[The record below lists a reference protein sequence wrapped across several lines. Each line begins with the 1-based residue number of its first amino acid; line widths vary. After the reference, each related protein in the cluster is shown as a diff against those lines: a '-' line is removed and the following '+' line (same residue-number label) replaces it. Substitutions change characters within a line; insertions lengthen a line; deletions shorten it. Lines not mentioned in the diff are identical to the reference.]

1 MPPLSRVPRLS
12 LAAVAV
18 PLLLVAGCAQPPT
31 AALELQPAGPP
42 PELAEFYGQQIA
54 FGPCAPYATS
64 AVDEQLFADDRF
76 DCARVQV
83 PLDYTDPDGPRGEV
97 ALLRAKARGEKIGS
111 LLVNPGGPGGSGM
124 NFVAALGPI
133 WDNTPVGERFDV
145 IGFDPRGVGAST
157 PRAEC
162 FTDAETDRG
171 EQPSPYLFDVTDART
186 AGEIARHCTERTGGV
201 EALTS
206 VGSGNVVQDM
216 DVLRAVLGD
225 EQLTYLGYSYG
236 SELGGMYAERF
247 GQNLRAMVID
257 GAVDPERTE
266 AEFRQSQFASFQK
279 AFDELAVSCAAAAD
293 CPLGTDPA
301 RATAAFQD
309 LVRPLLDR
317 PAPTADGRGLTYE
330 DAIQAVQPALF
341 TEAQWPM
348 VIQGLTEL
356 AAGRGDVLMG
366 MRDAALGRGP
376 DGGYGGAL
384 NVDANLA
391 IRCMDN
397 PRRSPEENTELARE
411 ARETAPFLDPGR
423 PVEQAHYECEAW
435 PEPVSR
441 SLPWLDGDVDVP
453 PTLTVSVTGDPGTPH
468 QGGVNMARLLGGS
481 LLTVEGAQHGVALF
495 GQSGCVD
502 GIVTDYL
509 IDLQTPPADARCVL

>member
-1 MPPLSRVPRLS
+1 MSLLSPMTRSS
-12 LAAVAV
+12 LAAVTLS
-18 PLLLVAGCAQPPT
+18 LLAAAGCASPT
-31 AALELQPAGPP
+31 AALEPPTAGPP
-42 PELAEFYGQQIA
+42 PELARFYGQQIA
-54 FGPCAPYATS
+54 FEPCAPYATS
-64 AVDEQLFADDRF
+64 TLDEQVFADDRF
-76 DCARVQV
+76 DCARVQI
-83 PLDYTDPDGPRGEV
+83 PLDYTDPGGARGEV

-124 NFVAALGPI
+124 SFVATLGPV
-133 WDNTPVGERFDV
+133 WDNVPVGERFDV

-157 PRAEC
+157 PRVEC
-162 FTDAETDRG
+162 YTDAETDRG
-171 EQPSPYLFDVTDART
+171 EPPAPYLFDVPDERAAAEVARLC
-186 AGEIARHCTERTGGV
+186 AERTGDV

-206 VGSGNVVQDM
+206 VGSSDVVRDM

-225 EQLTYLGYSYG
+225 EKLSYLGYSYG
-236 SELGGMYAERF
+236 SELGGMYAEAF
-247 GQNLRAMVID
+247 PQNLRAMVID

-266 AEFRQSQFASFQK
+266 AEFRQSQFVSFQK
-279 AFDELAVSCAAAAD
+279 AFDDLAVSCAADAG

-301 RATAAFQD
+301 RATETFQD
-309 LVRPLLDR
+309 LVRPLQDH

-330 DAIQAVQPALF
+330 DAVQGVQMALF
-341 TEAQWPM
+341 AESQWPM
-348 VIQGLTEL
+348 VVQGLTEL
-356 AAGRGDVLMG
+356 SAGRGDVLLG

-376 DGGYGGAL
+376 DGRYGGGL

-397 PRRSPEENTELARE
+397 PRRSPEENVELTRRAH
-411 ARETAPFLDPGR
+411 AAAPFLDPGR

-441 SLPWLDGDVDVP
+441 TLPWLDGDVDVP

-468 QGGVNMARLLGGS
+468 QGGINMARLLGGS

-495 GQSGCVD
+495 GQSACVD

-509 IDLQTPPADARCVL
+509 IELQTPPADARCTL